1 MLVQITDENLRI
13 KKFITLQFSYTFTL
27 RKMNRATGFV
37 FHEDYLRHDTG
48 AHPERA
54 ERLIYTMRK
63 LEECGITKKVKR
75 ILPVRASREQV
86 EYVHADTYV
95 KRVEAICG
103 RGGGTL
109 DLDTPLCSDT
119 YDTALLAAGGAIK
132 AVADVMGASD
142 NLKHVFALIRP
153 PGHHAYSNKGMGFCI
168 FNNVAIA
175 AEHLKREY
183 GLKRILIVDWDVHHG
198 NGTQDIFFE
207 DPSVLYFST
216 HQYPHYP
223 GTGWIDEVGSGEG
236 RGFTVN
242 VPLPA
247 GTDDAGYLYAL
258 NSILVPIAMEFSP
271 EFVLVSAGFDAHAA
285 DPLAS
290 MNVTSSGFGLF
301 TNLILEV
308 ARKKSKGRVVMALEG
323 GYNLD
328 ALAESILCVLKALVS
343 NGEGWLEKEGEKTS
357 GIERVRKRVEEIK
370 VVQREYWS
378 I

>member
-1 MLVQITDENLRI
+1 
-13 KKFITLQFSYTFTL
+13 
-27 RKMNRATGFV
+27 MNRATGFV

-63 LEECGITKKVKR
+63 MEENGITEQLKR
-75 ILPVRASREQV
+75 ILPVRASREEI
-86 EYVHADTYV
+86 EYVHAAPYV
-95 KRVEAICG
+95 QQVEAICK
-103 RGGGTL
+103 RGGGML
-109 DLDTPLCSDT
+109 DLDTPVSSDT
-119 YDTALLAAGGAIK
+119 CDTALLAAGGVIK
-132 AVADVMGASD
+132 AVDEVMGASD

-153 PGHHAYSNKGMGFCI
+153 PGHHATSMRGMGFCI
-168 FNNVAIA
+168 YNNVAIA
-175 AEHLKREY
+175 AEHLKRRY

-198 NGTQDIFFE
+198 NGTQDVFFA

-223 GTGWIDEVGSGEG
+223 GTGWLDEVGRGEG

-242 VPLPA
+242 VPLPI

-258 NSILVPIAMEFSP
+258 NAILVPIAMEFSP

-290 MNVTSSGFGLF
+290 MNVTSLGFGLF
-301 TNLILEV
+301 TDLVMEI
-308 ARKKSKGRVVMALEG
+308 ARKKSQGRVVMALEG

-328 ALAESILCVLKALVS
+328 ALAESILCVFKSLLAD
-343 NGEGWLEKEGEKTS
+343 GEERLEKEGEKTS

-370 VVQREYWS
+370 VVQREYWG

>member
-1 MLVQITDENLRI
+1 MI
-13 KKFITLQFSYTFTL
+13 
-27 RKMNRATGFV
+27 RATGFV

-54 ERLIYTMRK
+54 ERLIHTMRK
-63 LEECGITKKVKR
+63 MEERGITEQMKR
-75 ILPVRASREQV
+75 ILPVRASRGEI
-86 EYVHADTYV
+86 EYVHAPSYV
-95 KRVEAICG
+95 QQVEAICK
-103 RGGGTL
+103 RGGGML

-119 YDTALLAAGGAIK
+119 CDTALLAAGGVLK
-132 AVADVMGASD
+132 AVDAVMGASD

-153 PGHHAYSNKGMGFCI
+153 PGHHATSMRGMGFCI
-168 FNNVAIA
+168 YNNVAIA
-175 AEHLKREY
+175 AEYLKRRY

-198 NGTQDIFFE
+198 NGTQDVFFA

-223 GTGWIDEVGSGEG
+223 GTGWLDEVGRGEG

-242 VPLPA
+242 VPLPI
-247 GTDDAGYLYAL
+247 GTDDAGYLYAF
-258 NSILVPIAMEFSP
+258 NAILVPIALEFSP

-290 MNVTSSGFGLF
+290 MNVTSSGFGVF
-301 TNLILEV
+301 TDLVLEI
-308 ARKKSKGRVVMALEG
+308 ARKKSQSRVVMALEG

-328 ALAESILCVLKALVS
+328 ALAESILCVFKALVS
-343 NGEGWLEKEGEKTS
+343 NGGGWLGKEHEKTS
-357 GIERVRKRVEEIK
+357 AAIERVRKRVEEIK
-370 VVQREYWS
+370 VVQREYWG